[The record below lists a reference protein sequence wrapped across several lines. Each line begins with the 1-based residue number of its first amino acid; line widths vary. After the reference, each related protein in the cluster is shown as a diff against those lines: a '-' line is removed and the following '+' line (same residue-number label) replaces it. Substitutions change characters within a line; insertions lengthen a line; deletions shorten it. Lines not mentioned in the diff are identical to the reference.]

1 MAYNFFNPYHAQLM
15 NSYGQYQP
23 QQNSIQNGGFVRVP
37 NEAAAR
43 NYPIAPGN
51 SITFIDENAPYCYTM
66 TMGFSQ
72 FDRPKFEKFRLVKEE
87 DVPQTSQPNAE
98 IQNVDYALKSEL
110 EELKQSFFAEIE
122 GLKSNFEKKFHK
134 FEDETENLNLKKE
147 VDLNG

>member
-1 MAYNFFNPYHAQLM
+1 MAYFFNPYQNQMM
-15 NSYGQYQP
+15 NYGQYQ
-23 QQNSIQNGGFVRVP
+23 QQNTIQNGGFVRVP

-87 DVPQTSQPNAE
+87 DQPIQAQTTEDIPK
-98 IQNVDYALKSEL
+98 IDYALKSEL
-110 EELKQSFFAEIE
+110 EALKQSFTAEIE
-122 GLKSNFEKKFHK
+122 
-134 FEDETENLNLKKE
+134 NLKTVFAEKSAKMPSKTEKE
-147 VDLNG
+147 VDVNE

>member
-1 MAYNFFNPYHAQLM
+1 MAYNFYNPYQNQMM
-15 NSYGQYQP
+15 NYGQYQTQ
-23 QQNSIQNGGFVRVP
+23 QQNIIQNGGFVRVP

-87 DVPQTSQPNAE
+87 DQPIQAQTTENMPK
-98 IQNVDYALKSEL
+98 IDYALKSEL
-110 EELKQSFFAEIE
+110 EALKQSFTAEIE
-122 GLKSNFEKKFHK
+122 
-134 FEDETENLNLKKE
+134 NLKTIFAEKSAKMPSKTEKE
-147 VDLNG
+147 VDLNE

>member
-1 MAYNFFNPYHAQLM
+1 MNYGPYQT
-15 NSYGQYQP
+15 
-23 QQNSIQNGGFVRVP
+23 QQNTIQNGGFVRVP

-87 DVPQTSQPNAE
+87 DTPQMTQNNNMSDVTEIETIKAE
-98 IQNVDYALKSEL
+98 IQQIKSEI
-110 EELKQSFFAEIE
+110 EMLKGQKVIDDV
-122 GLKSNFEKKFHK
+122 KPSNNAKQPE
-134 FEDETENLNLKKE
+134 
-147 VDLNG
+147 

>member
-1 MAYNFFNPYHAQLM
+1 MAYNFFNPYQSQMM
-15 NSYGQYQP
+15 NYGQYQ
-23 QQNSIQNGGFVRVP
+23 QQNTIQNGGFVRVP

-87 DVPQTSQPNAE
+87 DQPIQAQTTEDIPK
-98 IQNVDYALKSEL
+98 IDYALKSEL
-110 EELKQSFFAEIE
+110 EALKQSFTAEIE
-122 GLKSNFEKKFHK
+122 
-134 FEDETENLNLKKE
+134 NLKTVFAEKSAKMPSKTEKE
-147 VDLNG
+147 VDFNE

>member
-1 MAYNFFNPYHAQLM
+1 MAYNFFNPYQAQMM
-15 NSYGQYQP
+15 NSYGQYQA
-23 QQNSIQNGGFVRVP
+23 QQNAIQNGGFVRVP

-87 DVPQTSQPNAE
+87 DAPQASQPNAE
-98 IQNVDYALKSEL
+98 IQNFDYALKSEL

-122 GLKSNFEKKFHK
+122 
-134 FEDETENLNLKKE
+134 NLKTGFAEKSAKIPSKTEKE
-147 VDLNG
+147 VEI

>member
-1 MAYNFFNPYHAQLM
+1 MAYNFYNPYQNQMM
-15 NSYGQYQP
+15 NYGQYQTQ
-23 QQNSIQNGGFVRVP
+23 QQNIIQNGGFVRVP

-87 DVPQTSQPNAE
+87 DQPIQAQTTEDMPK
-98 IQNVDYALKSEL
+98 IDYALKSEL
-110 EELKQSFFAEIE
+110 EALKQSFTAEIE
-122 GLKSNFEKKFHK
+122 
-134 FEDETENLNLKKE
+134 NLKTIFAEKSAKMPSKTEKE
-147 VDLNG
+147 VDLNE

>member
-1 MAYNFFNPYHAQLM
+1 M
-15 NSYGQYQP
+15 NYGQYQQYQ
-23 QQNSIQNGGFVRVP
+23 QQNTIQNGGFVRVP

-87 DVPQTSQPNAE
+87 DQPIQAQTTEDIPK
-98 IQNVDYALKSEL
+98 IDYALKSEL
-110 EELKQSFFAEIE
+110 EALKQSFTAEIE
-122 GLKSNFEKKFHK
+122 
-134 FEDETENLNLKKE
+134 NLKTVFAEKSAKMPSKVEKE
-147 VDLNG
+147 VDVNE

>member
-1 MAYNFFNPYHAQLM
+1 MAYNFYSP
-15 NSYGQYQP
+15 YQP
-23 QQNSIQNGGFVRVP
+23 QMNYNPYQAQQNTVQNGGFVRVP

-87 DVPQTSQPNAE
+87 DAPAIAQNNAQTNTNP
-98 IQNVDYALKSEL
+98 
-110 EELKQSFFAEIE
+110 AEIE
-122 GLKSNFEKKFHK
+122 QIKAEIEQIKAEIEVMKGKKVIDDVK
-134 FEDETENLNLKKE
+134 PIDKQPEQPN
-147 VDLNG
+147 

>member
-1 MAYNFFNPYHAQLM
+1 MAYNFYNPYQSQMM
-15 NSYGQYQP
+15 NYGQYQ
-23 QQNSIQNGGFVRVP
+23 QQNTIQNGGFVRVP

-87 DVPQTSQPNAE
+87 DQPIQAQTTEDIPK
-98 IQNVDYALKSEL
+98 IDYALKSEL
-110 EELKQSFFAEIE
+110 EALKQSFTAEIE
-122 GLKSNFEKKFHK
+122 
-134 FEDETENLNLKKE
+134 NLKTVFAEKSAKMPSKTEKE
-147 VDLNG
+147 VDFNE